1 MKMKKILLNL
11 ILLIATS
18 SCITRIEKHGY
29 MFDET
34 DYEMMQEGVTDKEKV
49 LRILGSPT
57 IISDLDEDEAWIYYS
72 EDVKR
77 LLFFMPKVTERNII
91 VIRFNRENIISKL
104 RKIDLSQ
111 EEKKL
116 AFSSKHTAVES
127 QKIGFFKS
135 LFGNVGQVKAQ

>member
-1 MKMKKILLNL
+1 MKKILLNL